1 MIGKLTNF
9 GLVFVVAL
17 AVGAVAA
24 AGASAEG
31 VYIFE
36 STHTTVEGS
45 QTEASAFETSIGTIK
60 CQKATFSATGEA
72 KEASE
77 LTITPTYSECK
88 GPGETSATIDVNG
101 CKYKLSNPTETGQS
115 PPADLDAAVQI
126 VKCAKAI
133 EITATGCIIKIAEQ
147 TPGTPIFDLS
157 NRSTEPL
164 KTLIGP
170 TVKGISYS
178 YSGFLCGSGSG
189 TNGAYHGAVET
200 QGAVV
205 LGNPPW
211 FSILRVGGTATEGAN
226 GVCEFT
232 AVKQTCQIQFKNT
245 TTRTLRIL
253 SVQFF
258 GANPTV
264 RYKKLVGGCA
274 FNAGLGEC
282 VDELEAIKIE
292 AGGINDYCMTVE
304 DKANNAEQMY
314 CRLLRM

>member
-1 MIGKLTNF
+1 MTGKLATF
-9 GLVFVVAL
+9 GIVLVVAL
-17 AVGAVAA
+17 ALGAVAA
-24 AGASAEG
+24 VGASAEG

-45 QTEASAFETSIGTIK
+45 QTEASVFETSVGTVK

-77 LTITPTYSECK
+77 LTITPAYSECK
-88 GPGETSATIDVNG
+88 GPGEASATIDING
-101 CKYKLSNPTETGQS
+101 CKYKLLTPTETGQS
-115 PPADLDAAVQI
+115 PPTDLDAQMQI
-126 VKCAKAI
+126 VKCTKSI
-133 EITATGCIIKIAEQ
+133 EVTAAGCVIKIPEQ
-147 TPGTPIFDLS
+147 TPGTPIVDLS
-157 NRSTEPL
+157 NKGTEPL
-164 KTLIGP
+164 KALISP
-170 TVKGISYS
+170 AVKGFSYS
-178 YSGFLCGSGSG
+178 YSGIFCGSGSG

-226 GVCEFT
+226 GVCEFA

-245 TTRTLRIL
+245 STRTLRIL
-253 SVQFF
+253 NVQFF
-258 GANPTV
+258 GTNPNV

-282 VDELEAIKIE
+282 VDELEAVKIE